1 MDINIGAH
9 PRANRRD
16 FLHVGAATM
25 LGFGLSGLLRRTAA
39 GSTYLPSWPAA
50 GGRVPP
56 AENLIMIWLAGGPAT
71 IDMWDM
77 KPDAPAGIRGEF
89 SPVHSSAD
97 GVQICEHMPQLARVM
112 HHACLVRSVHHTLAA
127 HEPGTQL
134 LLTGNLP
141 GPAIEF
147 PALGSIASKLM
158 PPIAGVPS
166 FITLGDDL
174 QISGGYLGAAY
185 APYPVANS
193 AQPNYGGPQPA
204 TQTNA
209 VGLPDGFSV
218 DSLARRAALLRSFDQ
233 TFALIDHSPMVD
245 QLGKFQQQALDILRS
260 NRTRA
265 ALDLSKEP
273 EATLE
278 RYGRGPFGLRVLA
291 ARRLVEAG
299 VRCVTV
305 GMSGWDTHNNNFAQ
319 LRNNLLPQLDKALS
333 ALVID
338 LDQRGMLE
346 TTIIYCTGEFG
357 RTPHIN
363 GGAGRDHWARAMS
376 VFLAGGAL
384 RRGFV
389 YGATDAQGFEPAEN
403 ACSPMD
409 VSASVLHSLGIR
421 HDDMLETQSGRP
433 MPIVGNGAPIA
444 SLFELD
450 SDSTRAAPG
459 TNQCGHSGGSECGCV
474 PSISSSLAPPSA
486 TLDTDSKVFS

>member
-1 MDINIGAH
+1 MATDIRAH
-9 PRANRRD
+9 SSASRRD

-25 LGFGLSGLLRRTAA
+25 LGFGLSGFLCRSAA
-39 GSTYLPSWPAA
+39 ASTHRAPTPVTPRS
-50 GGRVPP
+50 VPP

-89 SPVHSSAD
+89 SPIHSSTD
-97 GVQICEHMPQLARVM
+97 GIQICEHMPQLARVL
-112 HHACLVRSVHHTLAA
+112 HQACLVRSVHHTLAA

-134 LLTGNLP
+134 LLTGNRP

-147 PALGSIASKLM
+147 PALGSVASRQM
-158 PPIAGVPS
+158 PPVAGVPS

-185 APYPVANS
+185 APFPVTNFG
-193 AQPNYGGPQPA
+193 QPNYGAPRPA

-218 DSLARRAALLRSFDQ
+218 DSLARREALLRSFDQ
-233 TFALIDHSPMVD
+233 TFARVDQSAMVD
-245 QLGKFQQQALDILRS
+245 QLGKFQQQSLDILRS

-265 ALDLSKEP
+265 ALDVSKEP
-273 EATLE
+273 EATVE

-305 GMSGWDTHNNNFAQ
+305 GVSGWDTHANNFAQ

-333 ALVID
+333 ALIID

-389 YGATDAQGFEPAEN
+389 YGATDAQGFEPAQD

-433 MPIVGNGAPIA
+433 IPIIGGGVPIA
-444 SLFELD
+444 NLF
-450 SDSTRAAPG
+450 G
-459 TNQCGHSGGSECGCV
+459 
-474 PSISSSLAPPSA
+474 
-486 TLDTDSKVFS
+486 

>member
-1 MDINIGAH
+1 MAAH
-9 PRANRRD
+9 IRAPLSASRRD

-25 LGFGLSGLLRRTAA
+25 LGFGLSGLLRRAATA
-39 GSTYLPSWPAA
+39 STNWPSSLATA
-50 GGRVPP
+50 RRTPP

-77 KPDAPAGIRGEF
+77 KPEASAGIRGEF
-89 SPVHSSAD
+89 SPIHSSAR
-97 GVQICEHMPQLARVM
+97 GIQICEHMPQLARVM
-112 HHACLVRSVHHTLAA
+112 HQACLVRSVHHTLAA

-134 LLTGNLP
+134 LMTGNLP

-147 PALGSIASKLM
+147 PSLGSVASKLM
-158 PPIAGVPS
+158 PPVAGVPS
-166 FITLGDDL
+166 FITLGDEL
-174 QISGGYLGAAY
+174 QASGGYLGAAY
-185 APYPVANS
+185 APFPVAKFGE
-193 AQPNYGGPQPA
+193 PNYGAPKSPD
-204 TQTNA
+204 QTNA
-209 VGLPDGFSV
+209 VGLPEGFSV
-218 DSLARRAALLRSFDQ
+218 ESLARRAALLRSFDE
-233 TFALIDHSPMVD
+233 TFAQVDQSPMVD
-245 QLGKFQQQALDILRS
+245 LLGKFQQQAIDILRS

-265 ALDLSKEP
+265 ALDVSKEP
-273 EATLE
+273 EETRE

-305 GMSGWDTHNNNFAQ
+305 GMSGWDTHGGNFAQ

-363 GGAGRDHWARAMS
+363 GAAGRDHWARAMS
-376 VFLAGGAL
+376 VFLAGGNL

-409 VSASVLHSLGIR
+409 VSASVLQSIGIR
-421 HDDMLETQSGRP
+421 HDDALETQSGRP
-433 MPIVGNGAPIA
+433 MAIIGNGAPIGE
-444 SLFELD
+444 LF
-450 SDSTRAAPG
+450 A
-459 TNQCGHSGGSECGCV
+459 
-474 PSISSSLAPPSA
+474 
-486 TLDTDSKVFS
+486 